1 MSTDHCNCLNGC
13 PGGAAAQYSVAVTGI
28 TNGSCTSCASIN
40 GTYILSPSTPCV
52 YNYSTSSGAC
62 NFTGIGLNFTASG
75 TGVVTASVSF
85 TIQGMQVMY
94 QATNVANCMATL
106 TLTRQTS
113 SAVCTFPSTITL
125 TPIGG
130 ALADLPSA
138 GHCMPTA
145 ALGHAPGTNLS
156 CAQAPFVGTNSGSA
170 PTCGANLCGGG
181 GDPFALPPNEM
192 TLCDRPGGALP
203 DWPTPAN
210 KNPTCCA
217 CNGCCGGDCGCGCG
231 GRSGSSC
238 NTTGGCASS
247 ESSGT
252 GGNSGGCGCG
262 CGAGDA
268 FTQLIHRLSH
278 VGPGQVNLSNGN
290 LLLRLELPTGGVFSP
305 AAHVYYNSLIPNG
318 NPNIFG
324 IHWTNLFQQSLS
336 LTPTGNV
343 TVMTGSGSVLMY
355 TQKDNNGRFAPP
367 RGVQNSLVQNADGTY
382 TETQVDGLAL
392 HYASSGAP
400 IALRY
405 IKNRAGAIWT
415 LTNDGQGRLSS
426 ILDPVLARTTFA
438 YSGSYVRSITD
449 TAGRVTS
456 FTNVGGLLTKRTQP
470 DGTFDQFL
478 YNAGNFLRTYID
490 PDGARWS
497 YTYDGNNFIR
507 TATSPRGFCTTYTW
521 IDWNHS
527 TVTDPGGGVST
538 ITYNPGR
545 NIVQV
550 TDAQGNY
557 TTVDW
562 FAFGPLMSVGAAA
575 GPTTAFGWRLATNR
589 TWQLDTI
596 EIPPIG
602 TFSLI
607 YDSSDRV
614 KATVDYNGH
623 RTSLTWNSLNQRTA
637 VKDAVGD
644 VCSLGYTSLG
654 PVKTVKNPLG
664 NVVSHVF
671 NLTTGQRT
679 CVVDPTGART
689 SFGFSS
695 ASKVVRV
702 TNPLGQITTAL
713 RDVMNRVR
721 TWIDALGHRVTNTF
735 EADGHLRTTT
745 TALGFTTTQLYD
757 PDGNVR
763 VVIDAKGGRVS
774 MGYDSRGNRITVQN
788 QMGQTTTTVFNR
800 ADWPKAVVNP
810 LGDRWTTYYDGSYRV
825 RGSQNPL
832 GFIWTTVYDLAGR
845 VVQTSDPLNEVT
857 SYVLDAMGNQ
867 RAVINPLGNATST
880 LWDAVN
886 RPRVTIN
893 PVGSRTSFGYD
904 AAGDRITVQNPLGF
918 VTSTV
923 FDARSLVRVTINA
936 LAARTTIGRDAAA
949 RQTSVL
955 DALGGRA
962 TTVYLANGLV
972 RATVDQLGN
981 RYTNTWDADQRL
993 IARQNP
999 LGRIWTSILDQLGN
1013 VRAAVDPLVHRVSTA
1028 FDAVSRPIAVTN
1040 GLGFITSTVRDADG
1054 RAKAVINPLGFR
1066 YSTVFDATSQPIATI
1081 DPLGRRNSTVFDP
1094 VGRVKATIDGL
1105 GFRSSLGYDAASQNT
1120 KIIDSLGRRN
1130 TIAFD
1135 VAGRVH
1141 IVTDALG
1148 FKVTNSWDAA
1158 SQLVAVTNP
1167 VGAIVTTVFDPLGR
1181 THATVDG
1188 LGFRTTIGWDVLD
1201 RMVTVKNPLGNVS
1214 SSIYLPTSWLRAT
1227 VDPLLH
1233 RTTNSFDGAGER
1245 VSVRDANNNLVTTVF
1260 DPTGR
1265 PVASISALGFRV
1277 TSLFDAANRRTAI
1290 VDARGFRY
1298 SFGYSKADEQ
1308 VTTTDPLG
1316 RVQSLVFDGA
1326 SQPVVRIDG
1335 RGFRVSQVF
1344 DNAGQLTGNRY
1355 PDGSRVSQIFDA
1367 VGNRRVLADS
1377 TGRYTTTFDALNRGH
1392 VVVNPALKT
1401 ITVTWDGAGRRR
1413 TMTNPDGGITTYQWS
1428 KRDQCTSLVNADSD
1442 RTSWSFDPAGRQTLQ
1457 LLANG
1462 VRVSLAY
1469 DVADRLVRL
1478 SNLSST
1484 GTTISSF
1491 RDTWDATSNRLNRI
1505 EADGTLVSWSYDKS
1519 YQLVR
1524 ERRSGTTYGYDT
1536 TYAYDPGGNR
1546 TLKIDSGA
1554 RTTTTLDAAN
1564 QLVKS
1569 VASAGTTT
1577 FAFDANGNQ
1586 RLSIAP
1592 AGGGTTTNT
1601 WDFENRLTKVQ
1612 LPSGIV
1618 NTFTFNADNQR
1629 VEVQDSTGTAKQ
1641 IYDGEKVALET
1652 DQTNSTQVVFTS
1664 SPGLYGGTVSQKRL
1678 LVPHY
1683 HVFDPL
1689 GSTDR
1694 LTSSAQAATDTYI
1707 YKAFGEILL
1716 AGTTINAFRF
1726 VGGLGYRFDS
1736 DLSTYW
1742 VRQRNF
1748 GALIGRWFSVDA
1760 VFLLSPDGRAYAY
1773 ARNAPLVLVDPSG
1786 MQEMVDVCRIPDRF
1800 PGDERARRHGPPGPE
1815 IDCETTS
1822 CDPNCCKAY
1831 LVASPVLN
1839 TGFDHLC
1846 IQVCACST
1854 GTGGP
1859 DECVPWAIELL
1870 NKDRKD
1876 YKGHQFGSGYAVGLG
1891 SLSGSSES
1899 SLGWGIYVTPYR
1911 KCLSVSDGRATSW
1924 SPIWPS
1930 SGTGRTMCQLA
1941 NCLVNMGKRLGRQA
1955 GTNKV
1960 NYRPLFRNSNS
1971 FAMEVVRACLG
1982 AFFADSIDANRTK
1995 ASNYNFTTGERIDTV
2010 DLTSLPGQPGVGP
2023 PARPRASGPPVSV
2036 PTPPAT
2042 RWREVPASPPATR
2055 WRQSNR

>member
-1 MSTDHCNCLNGC
+1 MAVDHCNCLNGC

-28 TNGSCTSCASIN
+28 TNGSCTSCASID

-62 NFTGIGLNFTASG
+62 NFTGIGLNFTVSG
-75 TGVVTASVSF
+75 SGVVTASVSF
-85 TIQGMQVMY
+85 TIQGMQVQY
-94 QATNVANCMATL
+94 QATNVSNCMATL

-113 SAVCTFPSTITL
+113 SSVCSFPSTITL

-130 ALADLPSA
+130 ALSDLPSA

-156 CAQAPFVGTNSGSA
+156 CYQAPFVGASSGSA
-170 PTCGANLCGGG
+170 PTCGANICGGG
-181 GDPFALPPNEM
+181 GDPFALPPKEM
-192 TLCDRPGGALP
+192 TLCDRPGGPVPFWPAP
-203 DWPTPAN
+203 DKEPS
-210 KNPTCCA
+210 CCG
-217 CNGCCGGDCGCGCG
+217 CNSCCGGDCGCGCSG
-231 GRSGSSC
+231 GSASSC

-247 ESSGT
+247 ESSESGEKA
-252 GGNSGGCGCG
+252 GGCGCG
-262 CGAGDA
+262 CGATDA
-268 FTQLIHRLSH
+268 FTKLIHRLTH

-343 TVMTGSGSVLMY
+343 TVMTGSGSVLLY
-355 TQKDNNGRFAPP
+355 TNKDANGRFLPP
-367 RGVQNSLVQNADGTY
+367 NGGQNSLVQNADGSY

-392 HYASSGAP
+392 HYATSGSP

-415 LTNDGQGRLSS
+415 ISNDGQGRLSS

-438 YSGSYVRSITD
+438 YAGSYVRSITD
-449 TAGRVTS
+449 AAGRVTT

-470 DGTFDQFL
+470 DGTADQFL

-497 YTYDGNNFIR
+497 YTYDANNFIR

-527 TVTDPGGGVST
+527 TVTDPAGGIST
-538 ITYNPGR
+538 IVYDPGR
-545 NIVQV
+545 HITNA
-550 TDAQGNY
+550 TDPQGNY
-557 TTVDW
+557 TLLNW
-562 FAFGPLMSVGAAA
+562 FPSGPLLWLAAGA
-575 GPTTAFGWRLATNR
+575 GPTTNFTWRQATNR
-589 TWQLDTI
+589 TWQLSTV
-596 EIPPIG
+596 G
-602 TFSLI
+602 VSLGSTLATFTFD
-607 YDSSDRV
+607 YDSSDRI
-614 KATVDYNGH
+614 KATIDYNSH

-637 VKDAVGD
+637 VKDALGN

-654 PVKTVKNPLG
+654 PVKTVKNALG
-664 NVVSHVF
+664 NVVTHVF
-671 NLTTGQRT
+671 NTTTGRRT

-695 ASKVVRV
+695 ASKVTQV
-702 TNPLGQITTAL
+702 TNPLGQITSAL

-721 TWIDALGHRVTNTF
+721 TWIDALGRRVTNTF

-774 MGYDSRGNRITVQN
+774 MGYDSRGNRVTVQN

-832 GFIWTTVYDLAGR
+832 GFIWTTVYDSAGR
-845 VVQTSDPLNEVT
+845 MDGSLDPLNEGT
-857 SYVLDAMGNQ
+857 TYLLDAMGNQ
-867 RAVINPLGNATST
+867 RAVINPLGNATTT

-923 FDARSLVRVTINA
+923 FDARGLVRATINA
-936 LAARTTIGRDAAA
+936 LGVRTTIGRDAAA

-972 RATVDQLGN
+972 RATIDQLGN

-1013 VRAAVDPLVHRVSTA
+1013 VRASIDPLGHRVSTA
-1028 FDAVSRPIAVTN
+1028 FDAASRPIAVTN
-1040 GLGFITSTVRDADG
+1040 GLGFITTTVRDADG

-1066 YSTVFDATSQPIATI
+1066 YSTVFDVASQPVATI

-1120 KIIDSLGRRN
+1120 KIIDALGRRN
-1130 TIAFD
+1130 TISFD

-1181 THATVDG
+1181 THATIDG

-1214 SSIYLPTSWLRAT
+1214 SSIYLPTGWLRAT

-1265 PVASISALGFRV
+1265 PVASVSALGFRV

-1298 SFGYSKADEQ
+1298 SFAYSKADEQ

-1316 RVQSLVFDGA
+1316 RVQSVVFDGA
-1326 SQPVVRIDG
+1326 SQPVVRIDA
-1335 RGFRVSQVF
+1335 RGFRVSQAF
-1344 DNAGQLTGNRY
+1344 DNAGQLTGIRY
-1355 PDGSRVSQIFDA
+1355 PDGSRVSQVFDA
-1367 VGNRRVLADS
+1367 VGNRRALADG

-1413 TMTNPDGGITTYQWS
+1413 TMTNPDGGLTTYQWS
-1428 KRDQCTSLVNADSD
+1428 KRDQCTSLQNADSD

-1469 DVADRLVRL
+1469 DAADRLVRL

-1491 RDTWDATSNRLNRI
+1491 RDTWDATTNRLNRI

-1524 ERRSGTTYGYDT
+1524 ERRSGATHGYDTTYGYD
-1536 TYAYDPGGNR
+1536 AAGNR

-1586 RLSIAP
+1586 RLQIAP

-1612 LPSGIV
+1612 LPSGTV
-1618 NTFTFNADNQR
+1618 NTFTFNGEGKR
-1629 VEVQDSTGTAKQ
+1629 VQVQDSTGTAKQ

-1664 SPGLYGGTVSQKRL
+1664 SPRTYGGTVSQKRL

-1683 HVFDPL
+1683 YVFDPL

-1694 LTSSAQAATDTYI
+1694 LTSSTEAVTDTYI

-1716 AGTTINAFRF
+1716 AGPTSNALRF
-1726 VGGLGYRFDS
+1726 VGRLGYRFDS
-1736 DLSTYW
+1736 DTVMYW
-1742 VRQRNF
+1742 VRRRAF
-1748 GALIGRWFSVDA
+1748 GAGLSRWLSVDPIGFFPA
-1760 VFLLSPDGRAYAY
+1760 LRNVYIYAG
-1773 ARNAPLVLVDPSG
+1773 NGPTIMVDPSG
-1786 MQEMVDVCRIPDRF
+1786 LLLAAVDGTDSRSYLE
-1800 PGDERARRHGPPGPE
+1800 GDPAAGKRGARRTRTNRWRSHVRNFHDDYASGPKQYWHGPVNRKTGSDSPAIHDEVVKWICDEWCKDQSQP
-1815 IDCETTS
+1815 IDLVGHSRGGYIVMEVARTLKTKGCCCNKKTFKPVPVRFMGLY
-1822 CDPNCCKAY
+1822 DP
-1831 LVASPVLN
+1831 VDMV
-1839 TGFDHLC
+1839 
-1846 IQVCACST
+1846 
-1854 GTGGP
+1854 
-1859 DECVPWAIELL
+1859 
-1870 NKDRKD
+1870 
-1876 YKGHQFGSGYAVGLG
+1876 
-1891 SLSGSSES
+1891 
-1899 SLGWGIYVTPYR
+1899 LGWGEAETVPDNVKHAFVLMAGLNKLAKRSRWYFNRADHGAEDTTSTDYQEREIAATHAGIGGAPWDGDHPEGFTEANDIFEAR
-1911 KCLSVSDGRATSW
+1911 RADIMMREAARRAGVSIPVGESYGYA
-1924 SPIWPS
+1924 
-1930 SGTGRTMCQLA
+1930 
-1941 NCLVNMGKRLGRQA
+1941 K
-1955 GTNKV
+1955 
-1960 NYRPLFRNSNS
+1960 
-1971 FAMEVVRACLG
+1971 
-1982 AFFADSIDANRTK
+1982 
-1995 ASNYNFTTGERIDTV
+1995 GERGEE
-2010 DLTSLPGQPGVGP
+2010 S
-2023 PARPRASGPPVSV
+2023 
-2036 PTPPAT
+2036 
-2042 RWREVPASPPATR
+2042 E
-2055 WRQSNR
+2055 